1 MQTGRGTGF
10 HDGELAVQRRAG
22 VTLQAARLTG
32 MLAAPSLTGGARLF
46 LAGRD
51 LAAFTSRDATGA
63 LWTVPLSGPAGF
75 LDVVD
80 DATLDV
86 LALPAAE
93 GPLGGG
99 PWRGGQAGLITV
111 DFAHRRRF
119 RVNGTVAAT
128 GPTGFSIAAEQAYG
142 NCPQYIQRRDVRPG
156 QEAAGGPAD
165 HHDTLDDADVALIRA
180 ADTFVLGTAHPT
192 RGADASH
199 RGGEPGFVRVE
210 DGRVWWPDYPG
221 NNMFNSLGNIAAD
234 GVAALLFPDFE
245 TGTALQLSGDAVV
258 EWTEPGAPGDDGGTG
273 RGVRFTPRRVV
284 RTVMPLRGAHTV
296 RSPHNPPVTGR
307 PAA

>member
-1 MQTGRGTGF
+1 MRTDGTGF
-10 HDGELAVQRRAG
+10 HDGELAVQQRAG
-22 VTLQAARLTG
+22 VRLQAARLTG
-32 MLAAPSLTGGARLF
+32 MLAAPALTGGARQF
-46 LAGRD
+46 LAGRE
-51 LAAFTSRDATGA
+51 LAALTARDAAGL

-86 LALPAAE
+86 LALPASD

-99 PWRGGQAGLITV
+99 PERGGQVGLIAV
-111 DFAHRRRF
+111 DFARRRRF

-128 GPTGFSIAAEQAYG
+128 GPTGFCVAAEQAYG
-142 NCPQYIQRRDVRPG
+142 NCPQYIQRREVLPG
-156 QEAAGGPAD
+156 RGSAARAAER
-165 HHDTLDDADVALIRA
+165 HDTLDEADAGLIRA
-180 ADTFVLGTAHPT
+180 ADTFFLGTEHPT

-199 RGGEPGFVRVE
+199 RGGEPGFVRVA

-234 GVAALLFPDFE
+234 GSAALLFPDFG
-245 TGTALQLSGDAVV
+245 TGTALQLSGEAVV

-273 RGVRFTPRRVV
+273 RRVGFTPRRVV
-284 RTVMPLRGAHTV
+284 RTVMPVRGAGTI
-296 RSPHNPPVTGR
+296 RYPHNPPVTR
-307 PAA
+307 HPAA